1 MPDPSTN
8 ADPLHQVPTGYL
20 SLVLHCHLPFVRH
33 PEHEHFLEENWYYEA
48 LFETYL
54 PLLATFEELSSKGI
68 PFRMTLSVS
77 PTFLSMCLDPL
88 LQRRALRYVDQLL
101 GLARKEEKRIQSHPE
116 FQPVLRMYLE
126 KLERYR
132 RDFMEKH
139 HCNVA
144 EGFKKFQDSGHLEII
159 TCAATHGFL
168 PLLSVREAAVRGQV
182 DAALQL
188 HESFFGRKPAGF
200 WLPECGYQ
208 PGLDDLL
215 GEYGLGY
222 FFVDTHGLLEAQP
235 RPKYGTFAPVR
246 CPSGLAAF
254 GRDMESSKQ
263 VWSSKEGYP
272 GDPDYREFYRDVGFD
287 LTESELHPFLQPE
300 GIRRFTGLKYH
311 RVTGPGDQ
319 KEPYDPARAR
329 QKAEFHAA
337 DFLSNR
343 RKQVAMVSQWM
354 DRPPLVTC
362 MYDAELF
369 GHWWYEGPDF
379 LYALFEQ
386 NHREGGGLRWI
397 TPSDY
402 LGQFPENQPS
412 QPVFSSWGLG
422 GYAEFWL
429 NESNDWL
436 YPLLSA
442 ACDEMTHL
450 ADQFQWEKGATERA
464 LRQAAREL
472 LLAQASDWAFMLK
485 TGNHKTYAE
494 RRVKAHLARFHQI
507 SRQIR
512 RRKIDES
519 FLVDLEEKDNL
530 FPGINP
536 GAYKSPSK

>member
-1 MPDPSTN
+1 MPDASTDT
-8 ADPLHQVPTGYL
+8 APQGYL

-54 PLLATFEELSSKGI
+54 PLLAVFEELSSKKI

-88 LQRRALRYVDQLL
+88 LQKRAVRYVDQLL
-101 GLARKEEKRIQSHPE
+101 GLARKEEKRVQSLPE
-116 FQPVLRMYLE
+116 FKPVLQMYLE

-132 RDFMEKH
+132 RDFLEKF

-144 EGFKKFQDSGHLEII
+144 EGFKKFHAAGRLELI

-168 PLLSVREAAVRGQV
+168 PLLGVREAAVRGQV
-182 DAALQL
+182 ETAIQL
-188 HESFFGRKPAGF
+188 HKSFFGKDPAGF

-215 GEYGLGY
+215 AEYGLRY
-222 FFVDTHGLLEAQP
+222 FFVETHGLLEAQP
-235 RPKYGTFAPVR
+235 RPKYGTFAPIR

-287 LTESELHPFLQPE
+287 LTEGELHPYLQPE
-300 GIRRFTGLKYH
+300 GIRRFTGLKYY

-319 KEPYDPARAR
+319 KEPYNPAQAR
-329 QKAEFHAA
+329 QRAEAHAA

-343 RKQVAMVSQWM
+343 RKQVATVSKWM

-386 NHREGGGLRWI
+386 NHREGGGLSFV
-397 TPSDY
+397 TPLDY
-402 LGQFPENQPS
+402 LEKFPENQPS

-429 NESNDWL
+429 NEANDWF
-436 YPLLSA
+436 YPLLNA

-450 ADQFQWEKGATERA
+450 ADQFQWEKGGVERA

-494 RRVKAHLARFHQI
+494 RRFKGHLARFHQL
-507 SRQIR
+507 SQQIR
-512 RRKIDES
+512 RRRVDEA
-519 FLVDLEEKDNL
+519 FLSELEEKDNL
-530 FPGINP
+530 FSAINP
-536 GAYKSPSK
+536 GAYKNPSK

>member
-1 MPDPSTN
+1 MPDASTDTAFN
-8 ADPLHQVPTGYL
+8 PPGPQGDL

-48 LFETYL
+48 IFETYL
-54 PLLATFEELSSKGI
+54 PLLAVFEQLSRGGI
-68 PFRMTLSVS
+68 PFRLTLSVS
-77 PTFLSMCLDPL
+77 PAFLSMCLDPL
-88 LQRRALRYVDQLL
+88 LQKRAERYVDQLL

-116 FQPVLRMYLE
+116 FKPALEMYLA
-126 KLERYR
+126 KLEHYR
-132 RDFMEKH
+132 RDFLEKY

-144 EGFKKFQDSGHLEII
+144 EGFKKFQGLGHLELI

-168 PLLSVREAAVRGQV
+168 PLLGVREAAVRGQV
-182 DAALQL
+182 ETALQL
-188 HESFFGRKPAGF
+188 HRSFFGKEPPGF

-215 GEYGLGY
+215 GEYGLRY
-222 FFVDTHGLLEAQP
+222 FFVETHGLLEAQP

-287 LTESELHPFLQPE
+287 LTEGELHPYLQPE
-300 GIRRFTGLKYH
+300 GIRRFTGLKYY
-311 RVTGPGDQ
+311 RVTGPSDQ
-319 KEPYDPARAR
+319 KEPYNPAQAR
-329 QKAEFHAA
+329 QRAEAHAA

-343 RKQVAMVSQWM
+343 RKQVATVTKWM

-379 LYALFEQ
+379 LFALFEQ
-386 NHREGGGLRWI
+386 NHREGGGLSFVS
-397 TPSDY
+397 PSDY
-402 LGQFPENQPS
+402 LEKFPENQPS

-429 NESNDWL
+429 NEANDWL
-436 YPLLSA
+436 YPPLNA
-442 ACDEMTHL
+442 ACDEMTYL
-450 ADQFQWEKGATERA
+450 ADQYEWEKGAVERA
-464 LRQAAREL
+464 ICQAAREL

-494 RRVKAHLARFHQI
+494 RRFKAHLARFHQLA
-507 SRQIR
+507 QQVR
-512 RRKIDES
+512 RHKIDES
-519 FLVDLEEKDNL
+519 FLSDLEEKDNL
-530 FPGINP
+530 FPAINP
-536 GAYKSPSK
+536 GAYKSPAK